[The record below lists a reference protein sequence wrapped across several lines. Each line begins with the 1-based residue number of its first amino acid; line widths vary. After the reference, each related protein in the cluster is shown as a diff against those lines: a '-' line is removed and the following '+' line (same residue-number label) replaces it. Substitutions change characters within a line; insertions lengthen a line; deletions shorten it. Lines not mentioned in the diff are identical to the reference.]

1 LKGIYRRAATYV
13 DKILRGA
20 VPADLPVGIASVAIK
35 TQLKEQGMQNVKRTT
50 SRTRVFSVIAASA
63 LCVFLVGPSAAA
75 DPVQARKD
83 IKAMGIEYT
92 EQDFAK
98 VAGNGDMVAVQLF
111 IDAGMDVNSG
121 GGAALGLASGR
132 GQTKMVRYLL
142 SKGAKPTSNALQ
154 YARTRGHKEI
164 EKILVDAGAK
174 E

>member
-1 LKGIYRRAATYV
+1 MPRAISRTVLACAFAAFALC
-13 DKILRGA
+13 I
-20 VPADLPVGIASVAIK
+20 VPAGTA
-35 TQLKEQGMQNVKRTT
+35 
-50 SRTRVFSVIAASA
+50 
-63 LCVFLVGPSAAA
+63 AAA
-75 DPVQARKD
+75 DAVQARKD

-98 VAGNGDMVAVQLF
+98 AAGNGDLVAVQLF

-121 GGAALGLASGR
+121 GGAAIGLAAGR
-132 GQTKMVRYLL
+132 GQTRMVQYLL

-154 YARTRGHKEI
+154 YARTRGHKDI